1 MSAVRIIEV
10 NGRSTRVR
18 LDGDPSAP
26 PAVLLHGI
34 GRSLED
40 WAPVIPKLAAHHRVI
55 SLDMP
60 GFGFS
65 ARRPERATLASFAAG
80 VLETLDHIGETRPV
94 HVMGN
99 SLGGAVALQL
109 QAIEPQRVA
118 TLVLVNAA
126 GFGREVTPML
136 RLVAVPLL
144 GRAMTAR
151 TTPKGAL
158 LAERMSFADPAL
170 ATPERV
176 EHALAIARQPGA
188 GIVMHEVA
196 RALGTF
202 FGLRE
207 EWRQTLL
214 TTIERNPRPT
224 LVVWGDKDRVLPVK
238 HLDAAR
244 RQLPHAATHVFAGV
258 GHMPQIERPD
268 EFAALVHDFI
278 RRNADPLVSDS
289 AHTI

>member
-1 MSAVRIIEV
+1 
-10 NGRSTRVR
+10 
-18 LDGDPSAP
+18 
-26 PAVLLHGI
+26 
-34 GRSLED
+34 
-40 WAPVIPKLAAHHRVI
+40 
-55 SLDMP
+55 
-60 GFGFS
+60 
-65 ARRPERATLASFAAG
+65 
-80 VLETLDHIGETRPV
+80 
-94 HVMGN
+94 
-99 SLGGAVALQL
+99 
-109 QAIEPQRVA
+109 
-118 TLVLVNAA
+118 
-126 GFGREVTPML
+126 ML